1 MNSIQNYGNLSFQS
15 RKRIMVPVKKAVK
28 VSPDEAKILEAKIN
42 KLQRRIKYVSYQ
54 IKECE
59 TRMLDTYQK
68 GLNPFIGS
76 EYNKLCGA
84 VQSLKDKINNLR
96 EKLYGLN

>member
-1 MNSIQNYGNLSFQS
+1 MNNIQNYGNLSFQS

-28 VSPDEAKILEAKIN
+28 VSPDEAEILTAKIK
-42 KLQRRIKYVSYQ
+42 KLQRRIKYVSYE

-68 GLNPFIGS
+68 GLNPFI
-76 EYNKLCGA
+76 EPKYKELCGA
-84 VQSLKDKINNLR
+84 VQSLKDKINNLKG
-96 EKLYGLN
+96 KLYGLN